1 MTRMKTSPRLQT
13 HIQLSGMGSTLAYV
27 NDAYHWICM
36 SGNYSEVSRTYSLVS
51 FSISNEMYREIL
63 LPEQILRLKGNI
75 TIGISILDGR
85 LCAYSTYAHQNKEKA
100 TAPWLQNHRL
110 HAKEGASVAGH
121 SGICHAKI
129 RVGLSSMP
137 DFVRPESRT
146 LSSSQPLLHN
156 YSEGRKKMHT
166 GFC

>member
-27 NDAYHWICM
+27 NDTYHWICM

-85 LCAYSTYAHQNKEKA
+85 LCAYSTYDDWRICKALPKYRFADGEVLFWSIYLQGDGAHSFR
-100 TAPWLQNHRL
+100 TSRGPFGLCDGL
-110 HAKEGASVAGH
+110 HDIKSLA
-121 SGICHAKI
+121 I
-129 RVGLSSMP
+129 
-137 DFVRPESRT
+137 
-146 LSSSQPLLHN
+146 
-156 YSEGRKKMHT
+156 
-166 GFC
+166 